1 MANNLSFDPEVFE
14 QLVDKFGLRAAWRD
28 ILASHVS
35 AAGNKFTYILK
46 DPFYNGFQ
54 LLEEDLLTGLSIG
67 EVGVLYEYCVAYV
80 DAGSRKVNGQFF
92 TPDDV
97 AKLMVGYASKFP
109 TGVWLDPCSG
119 IGNLSWHLV
128 SVQKDKESFLKNN
141 MLLADK
147 DPLALEIARTLFT
160 LDFQEENANLFNDI
174 RENFIDFDFLS
185 VADDGQSALFDTSS
199 LSGIPA
205 HDFVIVNPPY
215 LGLKTEDKRF
225 ETSKAK
231 DLYAYFLE
239 NISKTSIGFVSI
251 TPQSF
256 TNAEKFRSL
265 RRLLLRE
272 FRTLRILAFDN
283 IPGNIFYGVKFGS
296 GNSNK
301 ANSIRAAIMVASKKT
316 GSREITSLLRWKT
329 AERELFFRQIPKFLA
344 KPAFTEDFFPKVS
357 SIFLPLYESAAQLRR
372 LESLVSP
379 RPTEYPLFVPSAPRY
394 FISALKTPVS
404 RASMK
409 TLYFHNQKDL
419 DHAYLLLN
427 SSFMYWWWRVRDG
440 GMTLGLET
448 IYSLPLLEFTANKRL
463 VGALEE
469 SEKTNMVYKMNPG
482 ALHENVKH
490 DLGLV
495 KQLNKHIIPDFADR
509 LLATH
514 ENSELVQLKP

>member
-1 MANNLSFDPEVFE
+1 MANNLSFDPELFE
-14 QLVDKFGLRAAWRD
+14 RLVDQFGLDAAWRN
-28 ILASHVS
+28 ILASHVT
-35 AAGNKFTYILK
+35 AAGKKFTYILS
-46 DPFYNGFQ
+46 DPFYKGFS
-54 LLEEDLLTGLSIG
+54 LLEGNILSGLTIG

-97 AKLMVGYASKFP
+97 AKLMVGYATKFP
-109 TGVWLDPCSG
+109 NGVWLDPCSG

-128 SVQKDKESFLKNN
+128 SAQTDKELFLKNK
-141 MLLADK
+141 MLLVDR

-160 LDFQEENANLFNDI
+160 LDFQDKNTNLYNEI
-174 RENFIDFDFLS
+174 RKNFIHFDFLS
-185 VADDGQSALFDTSS
+185 VADDGASTLFDVSN
-199 LSGIPA
+199 LSNIPA
-205 HDFVIVNPPY
+205 HDYVIVNPPY
-215 LGLKTEDKRF
+215 LGLKSEDNRF

-231 DLYAYFLE
+231 DLYSYFLE
-239 NISKTSIGFVSI
+239 NISKTSQGFVSV

-272 FRTLRILAFDN
+272 FQSLRILAFDN

-301 ANSIRAAIMVASKKT
+301 ANSIRAAIMIASRNP

-329 AERELFFRQIPKFLA
+329 SERELFFRKITKFLA

-357 SIFLPLYESAAQLRR
+357 SIFLPLYKAVSPLKR
-372 LESLVSP
+372 LDSLVSP
-379 RPTEYPLFVPSAPRY
+379 RPTRFPLYVPSAPRY

-409 TLYFHNQKDL
+409 TIYFHNQKDM

-448 IYSLPLLEFTANKRL
+448 IHSLPLLEFKANQRL
-463 VGALEE
+463 VSALEA
-469 SEKTNMVYKMNPG
+469 SEKTNMVYKMNAG

-495 KQLNKHIIPDFADR
+495 ERLNSHIIPEFADR
-509 LLATH
+509 LIATH
-514 ENSELVQLKP
+514 ENSELVQLQL